1 MNALPKVNC
10 FTAIGNG
17 FKNYINFSGRIRRS
31 EYWFFMLLINFITFF
46 LLLLFIL
53 YVTRAISRSEYKC
66 EYNYSYDPYYQW
78 ERKTISYCYY
88 NHYMDYNGYFGT
100 LITLSVYVGA
110 IMLPTLSATVRRLHD
125 TGKRGE
131 YIFIALVPFF
141 GHIALLVLLC
151 TDSMKETNEFGP
163 SPKYTNA
170 VNNYLL
176 AQPQIQNVSAPAV
189 APLQVPL
196 IQTNVSPVPMNM
208 MNNNVNNMMN
218 NNVNNMMNNHPNNM
232 MINNINNNSNN
243 NIIDN
248 KINVKNKDYSNV

>member
-17 FKNYINFSGRIRRS
+17 FKNYVNFSGRIRRS

-53 YVTRAISRSEYKC
+53 FATRAITKKTYRC
-66 EYNYSYDPYYQW
+66 ENYYDYSPYYPYTRT
-78 ERKTISYCYY
+78 EYRCFTYSSF
-88 NHYMDYNGYFGT
+88 HYDGYFGT

-151 TDSMKETNEFGP
+151 TDSMRETNEFGP

-189 APLQVPL
+189 APLTMPL
-196 IQTNVSPVPMNM
+196 IQTNPSPVPMNM
-208 MNNNVNNMMN
+208 MNNNINTNNQN
-218 NNVNNMMNNHPNNM
+218 
-232 MINNINNNSNN
+232 NNINNN

-248 KINVKNKDYSNV
+248 KIDVKNNAYSNV